1 MSDPKDTVEFIA
13 TLTADIIS
21 AHVSNNSVSSGD
33 LPGLISSV
41 YASLAGLGGAPAAV
55 EPEKLVPAVSIRSSI
70 KADHLVCLYDGTKFK
85 MLKRHLRTDHDM
97 TPDEYRAQW
106 GLSADYPMVASNYAE
121 TRRALA
127 VSIGLGTKG
136 RGGGRKPG
144 KKAAA
149 KR

>member
-1 MSDPKDTVEFIA
+1 MTDPKNTVEFIA
-13 TLTADIIS
+13 TLTADIVS
-21 AHVSNNSVSSGD
+21 AHVSSNSVSSGE

-41 YASLAGLGGAPAAV
+41 YASLAGLGGAPAAA
-55 EPEKLVPAVSIRSSI
+55 EEEKLVPAVSVRSSI
-70 KADHLVCLYDGTKFK
+70 KPDHLVCLYEGKKFK

-97 TPDEYRAQW
+97 TPEDYRAQW
-106 GLSADYPMVASNYAE
+106 GLSASYPMVAPNYAE

-127 VSIGLGTKG
+127 VSIGLGSKG

-144 KKAAA
+144 KKPAA